1 MPLSDGKEEPE
12 GKKEK
17 TGIYWDEVRR
27 FRSQLQCETAPK
39 SEEGGRD
46 HTSVR
51 KRETGE
57 LVTDNLGYEMVL
69 SEERRGKIRAERTH
83 FKTAFTAS

>member
-1 MPLSDGKEEPE
+1 MPLSDGKEEPG
-12 GKKEK
+12 GKEEK
-17 TGIYWDEVRR
+17 TDIYWDEVRR
-27 FRSQLQCETAPK
+27 FRSQLRCELLP

-46 HTSVR
+46 LMSVR

-57 LVTDNLGYEMVL
+57 LVTDNLGYETVL
-69 SEERRGKIRAERTH
+69 SEERRGKIRVERTH